1 SNESP
6 TRTIFIWFPNTS
18 GNVVV
23 PAKYLFRPELKR
35 VKHLNVGT
43 ISKGHF
49 VFAKRNK
56 TLDCIVIAPYTRV
69 SNKRINTIHLHCY
82 FFVYRDFATHDCL
95 SEASIILWSGGVC
108 KRHLYYSV
116 AKFSNPLSIRI
127 SLTRSFKRRGT
138 SSKVFLLSIICC
150 AQSIAII
157 NLTSYFIRIRY

>member
-82 FFVYRDFATHDCL
+82 FFVYRDFATHYGRSKL
-95 SEASIILWSGGVC
+95 AIVFWRGRVRE
-108 KRHLYYSV
+108 RHLCNLACRSKFFV
-116 AKFSNPLSIRI
+116 GKTRAKYFNLMVCSDKTVRTCCIRH
-127 SLTRSFKRRGT
+127 R
-138 SSKVFLLSIICC
+138 
-150 AQSIAII
+150 
-157 NLTSYFIRIRY
+157 